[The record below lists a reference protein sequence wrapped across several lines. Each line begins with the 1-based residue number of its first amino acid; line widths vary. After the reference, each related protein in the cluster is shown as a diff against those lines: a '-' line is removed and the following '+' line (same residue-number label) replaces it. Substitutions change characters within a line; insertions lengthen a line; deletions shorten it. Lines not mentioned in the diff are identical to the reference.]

1 MRPIPILI
9 VKVVI
14 EAPVL
19 GHAEIV
25 VRPRPAPSEV
35 STTDKA
41 KAANAPAKIAG
52 QLTAEDDAS
61 LPAAEARSLA
71 GAKTVSTVSA
81 RSAQEG

>member
-1 MRPIPILI
+1 MLM
-9 VKVVI
+9 VKVVT

-25 VRPRPAPSEV
+25 VRPRPVPSEV

-61 LPAAEARSLA
+61 LPSAEARVLA
-71 GAKTVSTVSA
+71 GVKTVATVSA
-81 RSAQEG
+81 ISGQEE